1 MIVLFCATQPI
12 LSHLLIFDNL
22 KLIYLF
28 YFSKTALINQTGE
41 YAGIR
46 GLGLLRLH
54 STFRHDLKIYASDEG
69 RVQMTAAAFAK
80 VDAHLQFTCN

>member
-1 MIVLFCATQPI
+1 MLQQHVNL
-12 LSHLLIFDNL
+12 NYL
-22 KLIYLF
+22 KLLF
-28 YFSKTALINQTGE
+28 LYFTFIFMLTGE
-41 YAGIR
+41 YAGTQ

-80 VDAHLQFTCN
+80 VCFFSAYL